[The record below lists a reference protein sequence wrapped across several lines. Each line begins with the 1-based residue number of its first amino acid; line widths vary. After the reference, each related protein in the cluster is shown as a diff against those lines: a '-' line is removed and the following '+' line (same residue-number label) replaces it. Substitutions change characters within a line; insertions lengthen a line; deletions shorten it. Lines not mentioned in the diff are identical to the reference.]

1 VTPRT
6 QEDDAVAQEFP
17 HIRLEADG
25 PLTWLILDRPQRLN
39 AMNGALLDGL
49 DAALDHL
56 ATDRATRVIA
66 IRGAGRAFCAGYDIE
81 RDEEEIAGL
90 AHRSV
95 VEDRRRLERNVEIF
109 MKAWRHPKPVIA
121 AVHGYCMAG
130 GTQLATLC
138 DLTVVG
144 ENAQIGVPSI
154 PVGGGYVSPM
164 WVPLVGPKRA
174 KQLSFQGGQRIS
186 GATAAEWGW
195 ANYAVPDDE
204 VFDDVRALGHRI
216 ALTPPDVLSIKKA
229 AVNRAADIAGWST
242 IMPLGAE
249 TDAFLHG
256 TRSVRYLNEMIL
268 RDGLKETIRAFGAGE
283 HQAGLDALQ

>member
-1 VTPRT
+1 MLPDLATV
-6 QEDDAVAQEFP
+6 
-17 HIRLEADG
+17 RLDRDG
-25 PLTWLILDRPQRLN
+25 PLTWLVLNRPDRLN
-39 AMNGALLDGL
+39 AMNGALLDDL
-49 DAALDHL
+49 SAALDSL
-56 ATDRATRVIA
+56 ADDKATKVVA
-66 IRGAGRAFCAGYDIE
+66 IRGAGRAFCSGYDIE

-95 VEDRRRLERNVEIF
+95 VEDRRRLEHNVEIF
-109 MKAWRHPKPVIA
+109 MKAWRHPKPIIA

-138 DLTVVG
+138 DITVVG
-144 ENAQIGVPSI
+144 ETTQIGVPSI

-174 KQLSFQGGQRIS
+174 KELSFRAGHRIT
-186 GATAAEWGW
+186 GTTAAQWGW

-204 VFDDVRALGHRI
+204 LFDNVTALAHSI
-216 ALTPPDVLSIKKA
+216 ALTPSEVLAIKKA
-229 AVNRAADIAGWST
+229 AVNRAADVMGWST

-249 TDAFLHG
+249 TDAFLHQ
-256 TRSVRYLNEMIL
+256 TRSVQYLNEAIL

-283 HQAGLDALQ
+283 HKDGLEALE